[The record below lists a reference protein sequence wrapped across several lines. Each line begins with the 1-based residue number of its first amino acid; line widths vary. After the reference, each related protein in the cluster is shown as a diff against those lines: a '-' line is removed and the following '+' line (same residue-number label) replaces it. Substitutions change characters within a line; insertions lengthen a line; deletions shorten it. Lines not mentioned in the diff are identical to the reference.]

1 MGFLI
6 MIQYNHTSTRY
17 DEHLIKNAFHYRK
30 TRQYVLENELLS
42 TIPRS
47 MNRKLH
53 GVHE

>member
-1 MGFLI
+1 
-6 MIQYNHTSTRY
+6 MIQYNHKSY

-30 TRQYVLENELLS
+30 TRQYVLEKELLS

-47 MNRKLH
+47 INRKLH